1 MKTIIITPFLNE
13 EAVIGDLIK
22 SVISQQLKPAK
33 WVLVDD
39 GSTDKSTQIIH
50 ELTKDY
56 DWISVLQLDHKT
68 KKRSIGAKIINAF
81 NSGLGTISIDDY
93 DIIMKLDADL
103 ILPENYIK
111 EIAQQFKNN
120 PSIGLC
126 GGVCGL
132 VKQGEVKLESKTN
145 LDHVRGALKAYRKD
159 CFKQIGGLV
168 NRMGWDSIDEYKARY
183 HNWKVKVIPDLMVA
197 HLKETNIKTG
207 HTRASFKNGI
217 MLYTIRFDIPL
228 LMTNVLKRLLWKP
241 YIIQGIAILCGYF
254 YAFLFRE
261 EKIIDKKLG
270 RFIRKYRYSKIIA
283 RFTNTK

>member
-13 EAVIGDLIK
+13 EEVIGDLIK

-39 GSTDKSTQIIH
+39 GSSDNSLQIIQ
-50 ELTKDY
+50 ELAKDQ

-81 NSGLGTISIDDY
+81 NSGLETISIDDY

-111 EIAQQFKNN
+111 EIAQQFTNN

-132 VKQGEVKLESKTN
+132 VEQGEIKLERKTN

-168 NRMGWDSIDEYKARY
+168 NRMGWDSVDEYKARY
-183 HNWKVKVIPDLMVA
+183 HKWEVKVLPNLMVA

-207 HTRASFKNGI
+207 HALASFKNGI

-241 YIIQGIAILCGYF
+241 YIIQGLAILWGYC
-254 YAFLFRE
+254 YAFLNRE

-270 RFIRKYRYSKIIA
+270 KFIRRYRYSKIVEKLS
-283 RFTNTK
+283 T

>member
-1 MKTIIITPFLNE
+1 MKTVIITPFLNE
-13 EAVIGDLIK
+13 EKVIGDLIK
-22 SVISQQLKPAK
+22 SVIAQELKPAK

-39 GSTDKSTQIIH
+39 GSTDKSVQIIQK
-50 ELTKDY
+50 LAKDQ
-56 DWISVLQLDHKT
+56 DWIYVLQLDHKT

-111 EIAQQFKNN
+111 EIAQQFTNN

-132 VKQGEVKLESKTN
+132 VEQGEIKLERKTN
-145 LDHVRGALKAYRKD
+145 LDHVRGALKAYRKE

-168 NRMGWDSIDEYKARY
+168 NRMGWDSVDEYKARY
-183 HNWKVKVIPDLMVA
+183 HKWEVKVLPDLMVA

-241 YIIQGIAILCGYF
+241 YIIQGLAILWGYC
-254 YAFLFRE
+254 YAFLSRE

-270 RFIRKYRYSKIIA
+270 KFIRRYRYSKIVEKLSA
-283 RFTNTK
+283 

>member
-22 SVISQQLKPAK
+22 SVISQQLKPSK

-39 GSTDKSTQIIH
+39 GSTDKSLQIIQ
-50 ELTKDY
+50 ELAKYY

-126 GGVCGL
+126 GGVCGI
-132 VKQGEVKLESKTN
+132 VKQGEIKLESKTN
-145 LDHVRGALKAYRKD
+145 LDHIRGALKAYRKE

-168 NRMGWDSIDEYKARY
+168 NRMGWDSLDEYKARY
-183 HNWKVKVIPDLMVA
+183 HNWEVKVIPDLMVT

-207 HTRASFKNGI
+207 HVRASFKNGI

-228 LMTNVLKRLLWKP
+228 LMTNVLKRFLWKP
-241 YIIQGIAILCGYF
+241 YLIQGLALF
-254 YAFLFRE
+254 YGFIYALVTRE
-261 EKIIDKKLG
+261 KKIVDEELG
-270 RFIRKYRYSKIIA
+270 KYIRSYRYKKILEK
-283 RFTNTK
+283 FNL

>member
-13 EAVIGDLIK
+13 EEVIGDLIK

-39 GSTDKSTQIIH
+39 GSSDNSLQIIQ
-50 ELTKDY
+50 ELAKDQ

-81 NSGLGTISIDDY
+81 NSGLETISIDDY

-111 EIAQQFKNN
+111 EIAQQFTNN

-132 VKQGEVKLESKTN
+132 VEQGEIKLERKTN

-168 NRMGWDSIDEYKARY
+168 NRMGWDSVDEYKARY
-183 HNWKVKVIPDLMVA
+183 HKWEVKVLPNLMVA

-207 HTRASFKNGI
+207 HARASFKNGI

-241 YIIQGIAILCGYF
+241 YIIQGLAILWGYC
-254 YAFLFRE
+254 YAFLNRE

-270 RFIRKYRYSKIIA
+270 KFIRRYRYSKIVEKLS
-283 RFTNTK
+283 T